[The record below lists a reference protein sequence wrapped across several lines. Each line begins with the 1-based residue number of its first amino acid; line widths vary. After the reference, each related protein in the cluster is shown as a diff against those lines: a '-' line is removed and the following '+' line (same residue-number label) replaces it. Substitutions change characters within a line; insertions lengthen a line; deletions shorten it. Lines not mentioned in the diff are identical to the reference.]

1 MIFGIIG
8 FVLGVILGIAITLG
22 FMGLKDFVTGLI
34 PSLSQKGN
42 EQTI

>member
-8 FVLGVILGIAITLG
+8 FVFGIIIGIAITLG
-22 FMGLKDFVTGLI
+22 FMGLKDFITGLI
-34 PSLSQKGN
+34 PSLSQKSK